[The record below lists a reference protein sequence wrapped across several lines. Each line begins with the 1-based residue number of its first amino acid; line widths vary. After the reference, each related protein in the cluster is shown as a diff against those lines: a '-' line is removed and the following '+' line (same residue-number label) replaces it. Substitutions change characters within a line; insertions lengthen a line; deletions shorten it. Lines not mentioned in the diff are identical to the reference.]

1 MRGIIDL
8 LIFVLVTFFCMILYN
23 LSYAKI
29 NKHNLIINWKL
40 LTITLLATILNLI
53 NLYYNSVEIKILF
66 NIIIF
71 IFLFI

>member
-8 LIFVLVTFFCMILYN
+8 LIFVLVTFLCMILYN

-40 LTITLLATILNLI
+40 LTITLLETILNLI
-53 NLYYNSVEIKILF
+53 NLYYNSV
-66 NIIIF
+66 
-71 IFLFI
+71 